1 MQQEFNVVDAT
12 VVTKKRKL
20 DESVNQES
28 LKLAQSFC
36 ETPQEWSDVQKMNTK
51 KLDAFINDKKFQ
63 SNLNLRQTF
72 VDGLHKL
79 YSIIFDKLVR
89 GDSHVTEQLMQDIS
103 LKKSIESEV
112 IPFIGML
119 DNKLKLA
126 MLTATGVVQGKMKQR
141 IVEEHTSNN
150 ISIIKENERDEG
162 TSDMV
167 GTTEQ
172 FDDQQQQ
179 TQTRTEEGENDPL

>member
-1 MQQEFNVVDAT
+1 MEGFNVVDST

-20 DESVNQES
+20 DELVNQES

-36 ETPQEWSDVQKMNTK
+36 ETPREWGEVQKMNNR
-51 KLDAFINDKKFQ
+51 KLEAFINDKKFQ

-79 YSIIFDKLVR
+79 YSIICDKLTR
-89 GDSHVTEQLMQDIS
+89 GDNHVAEQLMQDIS

-119 DNKLKLA
+119 DNKLKLG
-126 MLTATGVVQGKMKQR
+126 MLTASCVVAGKMKQR
-141 IVEEHTSNN
+141 IVEHTNDN
-150 ISIIKENERDEG
+150 FSIIKENERDEETTDMAG
-162 TSDMV
+162 TIEQSD
-167 GTTEQ
+167 EQ
-172 FDDQQQQ
+172 EKQ
-179 TQTRTEEGENDPL
+179 TPPRTEEGENDPV

>member
-20 DESVNQES
+20 DDSVNQES

-36 ETPQEWSDVQKMNTK
+36 ETAQEWSDVQKMNNR

-79 YSIIFDKLVR
+79 YSMICDKLTR
-89 GDSHVTEQLMQDIS
+89 GYSHVAEQLMQDIS

-119 DNKLKLA
+119 DNKLKLG
-126 MLTATGVVQGKMKQR
+126 MLTATGVVAGKMKQR
-141 IVEEHTSNN
+141 IVEHTSN
-150 ISIIKENERDEG
+150 ISIMKENERDEE

-172 FDDQQQQ
+172 SDDQQQQ
-179 TQTRTEEGENDPL
+179 NHTRTEEGENDPL